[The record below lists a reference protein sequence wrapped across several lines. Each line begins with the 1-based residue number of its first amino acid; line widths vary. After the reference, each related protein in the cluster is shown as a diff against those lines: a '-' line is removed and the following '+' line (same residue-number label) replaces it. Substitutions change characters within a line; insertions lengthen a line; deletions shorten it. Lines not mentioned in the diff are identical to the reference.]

1 MQNAGSR
8 VAALLTMIA
17 MAALGLGVDI
27 RVGARVGARVTLA
40 VTVSL
45 IVLVVVSHGT
55 YSADGN
61 ALAG

>member
-1 MQNAGSR
+1 
-8 VAALLTMIA
+8 MIA

>member
-1 MQNAGSR
+1 
-8 VAALLTMIA
+8 MIA

-27 RVGARVGARVTLA
+27 RVGARVEARVTHA

-45 IVLVVVSHGT
+45 IVLVVMSYGT

>member
-1 MQNAGSR
+1 
-8 VAALLTMIA
+8 MIA

-27 RVGARVGARVTLA
+27 RVGARVEARVTHA

-45 IVLVVVSHGT
+45 IVLVVMSYGT

-61 ALAG
+61 ALAGGTMPFVPKS